1 MRVGELSPAGGNE
14 GDEGVCGVT
23 VGAIGRKRK
32 RLQGVARDKALCCS
46 CFKARYLLLCINK
59 MIMSNHLNLY
69 VVSIDITYTA
79 DGVGC
84 IIRMNPNKEPQRP

>member
-23 VGAIGRKRK
+23 VGVIGRKRK

-46 CFKARYLLLCINK
+46 CFRARYLLLYINK
-59 MIMSNHLNLY
+59 SSSEHVEYIY
-69 VVSIDITYTA
+69 ITYTA